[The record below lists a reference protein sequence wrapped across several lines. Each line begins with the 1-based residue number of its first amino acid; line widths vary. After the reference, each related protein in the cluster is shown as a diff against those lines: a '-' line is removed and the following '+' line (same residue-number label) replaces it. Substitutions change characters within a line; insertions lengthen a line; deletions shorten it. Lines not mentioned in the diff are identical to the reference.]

1 MGTGDQ
7 KQARVELLEEDNS
20 LAGESTSKEDKN
32 GTGGDAGTKNSLARG
47 LSRYLGL
54 ADILSRVVLGSLVGG
69 DQSLLA
75 VRLAADL
82 LLRERRG
89 LSLGGSGAG
98 LLAYDN
104 MIRPHSARTLTFNLH
119 EILLLLTLEETSF
132 GGNLASRETTDV
144 GGERLRTSH
153 LKI

>member
-1 MGTGDQ
+1 MGTRDQ

-47 LSRYLGL
+47 LSGYLGL

-98 LLAYDN
+98 LLAYN
-104 MIRPHSARTLTFNLH
+104 N
-119 EILLLLTLEETSF
+119 
-132 GGNLASRETTDV
+132 
-144 GGERLRTSH
+144 
-153 LKI
+153 K